1 MTPASSPLA
10 GVVPIPGYFS
20 PSERYP
26 PRMRKTLGA
35 LCAALLATVF
45 GLMTA
50 GPAGAA
56 PSSKLP
62 ENYNFFGGIP
72 YELAHPGGDL
82 PGAND
87 WSCKPSPEHPRPV
100 ILVHGTGG
108 AKTTNWGSYV
118 PMLRN
123 RGYCVYALTYGALP
137 GLPWPFTAI
146 GGMDRI
152 DISAHQ
158 LDAFVE
164 KVRKSTGAPTVDL
177 VGHSQGTYMPT
188 YYLKYLGGADKV
200 TDYVS
205 LAPLWRGTG
214 SVNPVMTQL
223 GEAIGAVPLPFCVGC
238 GGMLPGSPMNKKIWR
253 GGSPYVKGVRY
264 SNISTRY
271 DEMVVPYTAGQ
282 VPGRPGEDVTN
293 IVVQDTCAQD
303 YSDHMAIA
311 GSRRAAYMVLNALD
325 PQHPVTV
332 PCEVVPPFT
341 G

>member
-1 MTPASSPLA
+1 
-10 GVVPIPGYFS
+10 
-20 PSERYP
+20 
-26 PRMRKTLGA
+26 MRKLLGA
-35 LCAALLATVF
+35 WCAAVLVVLGAVA
-45 GLMTA
+45 G
-50 GPAGAA
+50 GPAAAA
-56 PSSKLP
+56 PSDKLP

-82 PGAND
+82 PGSND
-87 WSCKPSPEHPRPV
+87 WNCQPSPEHPRPV

-108 AKTTNWGSYV
+108 AKTTNWGAYV

-123 RGYCVYALTYGALP
+123 RGYCVFALTYGALP

-146 GGMDRI
+146 GGMDRQEV
-152 DISAHQ
+152 SAAQ
-158 LDAFVE
+158 LARFVD
-164 KVRKSTGAPTVDL
+164 KVRASTGASTVDL

-200 TDYVS
+200 TNYVS

-214 SVNPVMTQL
+214 DIGPMGKMF
-223 GEAIGAVPLPFCVGC
+223 GEMNVPMPMCVGC
-238 GGMLPGSPMNKKIWR
+238 GGMLPGSAMNKKIWA
-253 GGSPYVKGVRY
+253 GGSPYVKGVAY
-264 SNISTRY
+264 TNIATRY
-271 DEMVVPYTAGQ
+271 DEAVMPYTAGL
-282 VPGRPGEDVTN
+282 VPGRAGEKVTN

-325 PQHPVTV
+325 PDHPVAV
-332 PCEVVPPFT
+332 PCTFVPPFT